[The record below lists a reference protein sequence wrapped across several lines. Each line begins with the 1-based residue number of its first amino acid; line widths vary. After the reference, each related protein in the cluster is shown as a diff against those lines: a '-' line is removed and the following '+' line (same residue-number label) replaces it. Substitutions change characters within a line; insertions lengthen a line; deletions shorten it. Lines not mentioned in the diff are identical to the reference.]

1 MTEEIPV
8 TENLQDVV
16 FDDEGGP
23 TPLQRM
29 TAAGWLPEERRIVAQ
44 QCLLGQAQSI
54 RAGRP
59 DEARRLG
66 KIIDMLSEIAAEAT
80 P

>member
-1 MTEEIPV
+1 MS
-8 TENLQDVV
+8 ENAFDVDTMN
-16 FDDEGGP
+16 DDEP
-23 TPLQRM
+23 TQLQRM
-29 TAAGWLPEERRIVAQ
+29 TAAGWPPEERRIVAQ
-44 QCLLGQAQSI
+44 QCVLGQAQSI

-66 KIIDMLSEIAAEAT
+66 KIIDMLGEIDAEAT